1 MARGT
6 PLPGFGGQAVGFDT
20 PFEMLRAC
28 HERVQRTLSLQ
39 ERLCRYLLD
48 TGCDASAMAA
58 ARDVLRYFDIAAP
71 LHHEDE
77 EKHVFPLL
85 QGSSDAALRDAV
97 ARLHGEHQAMAA
109 RWQEARAALE
119 ALAEG
124 RITAFSDVQQAA
136 LAAFAAGYAEHIR
149 IEETLVYP
157 AARAMLDAS
166 ALQAMGAEMRRRRGA
181 TH

>member
-1 MARGT
+1 MTASNA
-6 PLPGFGGQAVGFDT
+6 LPGFGDAAVGFDT
-20 PFEMLRAC
+20 PFEMLSAC
-28 HERVQRTLSLQ
+28 HERVLRSLALLG
-39 ERLCRYLLD
+39 RLQDYLR
-48 TGCDASAMAA
+48 GHPCDDSARQA

-124 RITAFSDVQQAA
+124 RITAFSAAQQAA
-136 LAAFAAGYAEHIR
+136 LTAFAAGYAEHIR

-166 ALQAMGAEMRRRRGA
+166 ALQTMGAEMRRRRGA

>member
-1 MARGT
+1 MVRGT
-6 PLPGFGGQAVGFDT
+6 PLPGFGGPAVGFDT

-28 HERVQRTLSLQ
+28 HERVQRTLGLQ

-136 LAAFAAGYAEHIR
+136 LAAFAACYAEHIR

-157 AARAMLDAS
+157 AARAMLDAD